1 MDYVDRKIISQLQLD
16 GRATLE
22 ELAEHVGFTSM
33 GVKKRLQ
40 RLTSQGAIQVS
51 ASLNP
56 FSPQ

>member
-1 MDYVDRKIISQLQLD
+1 MDNVDRKIISQLQLD

-22 ELAEHVGFTSM
+22 EIAKQVGFTSM

-40 RLTSQGAIQVS
+40 KLISQGSIQVS

-56 FSPQ
+56 FF